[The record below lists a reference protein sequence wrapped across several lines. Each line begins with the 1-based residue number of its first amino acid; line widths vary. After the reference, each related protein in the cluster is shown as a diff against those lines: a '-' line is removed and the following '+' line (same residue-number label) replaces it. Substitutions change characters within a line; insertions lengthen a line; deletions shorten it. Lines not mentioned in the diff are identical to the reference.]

1 MRILVSGH
9 NGYIGA
15 VMVPILAQAGHEVV
29 GLDSDLFTQ
38 CTFGTAPPAIP
49 AITKD
54 IRDVEGTDLRG
65 FDAIIHFAGL
75 ANDPLGDLNP
85 SVTYEINHLASVRMA
100 ALAKA
105 VGVPRFIFSSS
116 CSNYGA
122 AGEAMKTED
131 SDLSPITPYAIS
143 KVRVEQDVAKLA
155 DTTFTPVFLRNATA
169 YGVSSRLRFDL
180 VLNNLVAWAF
190 STGRVYIKSDGTP
203 WRPIVHIEDIS
214 RAALAV
220 LEAPRELV
228 HNQAFNVGRSDEN
241 YRIRDLAEIVKE
253 TVPGCRVEYAPD
265 ASPDK
270 RSYRVDFEKFART
283 FPSFTPRW
291 SARQGAADLYAAY
304 QRVGLKLEEFEGP
317 KYKRIDHI
325 KHLLEIGRLD
335 ASLRWVERPAAP
347 DSDLKMQQQAL
358 K

>member
-1 MRILVSGH
+1 MAIVWRL
-9 NGYIGA
+9 
-15 VMVPILAQAGHEVV
+15 
-29 GLDSDLFTQ
+29 
-38 CTFGTAPPAIP
+38 TAPEYADRLDG
-49 AITKD
+49 KGN
-54 IRDVEGTDLRG
+54 VERG
-65 FDAIIHFAGL
+65 ARWNSPGR
-75 ANDPLGDLNP
+75 G
-85 SVTYEINHLASVRMA
+85 VVYAS
-100 ALAKA
+100 
-105 VGVPRFIFSSS
+105 F
-116 CSNYGA
+116 N
-122 AGEAMKTED
+122 
-131 SDLSPITPYAIS
+131 LS
-143 KVRVEQDVAKLA
+143 
-155 DTTFTPVFLRNATA
+155 
-169 YGVSSRLRFDL
+169 
-180 VLNNLVAWAF
+180 
-190 STGRVYIKSDGTP
+190 
-203 WRPIVHIEDIS
+203 
-214 RAALAV
+214 LAV